1 MILPSPELLKNPNFE
16 KHSSLFLHIS
26 GKTELHGYSFHE
38 SLKLNYKIDY
48 ACVIGSGIW

>member
-26 GKTELHGYSFHE
+26 GKTELHGYSFPE

-48 ACVIGSGIW
+48 ACGIGSGIW